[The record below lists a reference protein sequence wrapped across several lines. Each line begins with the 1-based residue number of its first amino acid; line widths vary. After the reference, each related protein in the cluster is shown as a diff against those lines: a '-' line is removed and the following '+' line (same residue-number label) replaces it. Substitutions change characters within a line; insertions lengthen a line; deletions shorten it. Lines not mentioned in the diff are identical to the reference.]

1 MIRIKMKNEI
11 LMTRAFTLLESLL
24 VLLIISFITTLFS
37 LEIIQTV
44 HLFKGE
50 LFVLQ
55 FDNFYKRS
63 QEDAA
68 LLQKSES
75 LVAKNKELICE
86 DRSITIPK
94 EVELKDFIVKFD
106 DKGENSSLQKLT
118 ISLPYEKKLITYQ
131 LEIGSGKFKKKIS

>member
-1 MIRIKMKNEI
+1 MNKIKMKNEI
-11 LMTRAFTLLESLL
+11 LMTKAFTLLESLL

-44 HLFKGE
+44 RLFKGE

-55 FDNFYKRS
+55 FEDFYKRS

-75 LVAKNKELICE
+75 LVVKNHELNCE
-86 DRSITIPK
+86 DRRITIPK
-94 EVELKDFIVKFD
+94 EVEVKEFTVKFD